1 MLIDGQ
7 KWACEA
13 CIRGHRVSSC
23 KHHGMSEIGVLAT
36 PSNNNDP
43 EDVCCVQCGPVS
55 GVQILLGGCSTC
67 GLCGVTLAIVPQS
80 VRLLERSSL
89 DTSQSSEIS
98 LCFPI
103 FTTILIT
110 SSSCCILLQLVSLSN
125 HSPPDRP
132 LIRIKRKGRPFA
144 TCAICHATPCE
155 APSEHARLKREAELK
170 SPSSSSS
177 KKASHGRLYPR
188 HPSSNGFLPIAPRPS
203 GKCRSANK
211 EAGPSSVSGAEVS
224 PSSAAVSR
232 SGSVSAASVS
242 SSCLTPP
249 IRGSKASSSR
259 RPKTRGSSVGEWSG
273 SEGSGAGSGTESYGE
288 SLVHLLP
295 STSSSMAGASVPLP
309 VSPPEMTSRAGSSEA
324 MARPPAAASSSS
336 LEPTTLDHTT
346 MCETIFDPMYS
357 LDATTSAAAVS
368 AGLVATMPMLS
379 PMEGAN
385 PFDFPLDPSLRLDEQ
400 TLGYL
405 DDLNLD
411 VDLSEGLADE
421 VFAVEDWSRY
431 MWSPENGFEHLDT
444 DYPPVSQ

>member
-23 KHHGMSEIGVLAT
+23 KHH
-36 PSNNNDP
+36 
-43 EDVCCVQCGPVS
+43 
-55 GVQILLGGCSTC
+55 
-67 GLCGVTLAIVPQS
+67 
-80 VRLLERSSL
+80 
-89 DTSQSSEIS
+89 
-98 LCFPI
+98 
-103 FTTILIT
+103 
-110 SSSCCILLQLVSLSN
+110 
-125 HSPPDRP
+125 DRP

-144 TCAICHATPCE
+144 TCTICHATPCE

-203 GKCRSANK
+203 GKSRSANE

-242 SSCLTPP
+242 SSCLPPP

-273 SEGSGAGSGTESYGE
+273 SEGSGAGSGAESYGDN
-288 SLVHLLP
+288 LVHLLP

-309 VSPPEMTSRAGSSEA
+309 VSSPEMTSRAGSSEA
-324 MARPPAAASSSS
+324 MARPPAAAASSSS
-336 LEPTTLDHTT
+336 LEPTTLDHPT

-357 LDATTSAAAVS
+357 LEATTSAAAVS

-405 DDLNLD
+405 DDMNLD